1 MDLTEETP
9 TAAMAQEATGLIE
22 DAVEM
27 LLRDAFSGVLW
38 LYPAAVSCKAE
49 GVDARAVS
57 SSLRRRGPC
66 AASTSAAWRGT

>member
-1 MDLTEETP
+1 MDLTEEGAP

-38 LYPAAVSCKAE
+38 LYPAAVSCIAE
-49 GVDARAVS
+49 G
-57 SSLRRRGPC
+57 G
-66 AASTSAAWRGT
+66 